1 MNLFGVRLIRT
12 ERTILHRLDGDVEGI
27 FRQHAAQLSKAGVQE
42 EVDALPVVAIDGK
55 TLRHSFD
62 AFLRTPVQ

>member
-1 MNLFGVRLIRT
+1 MNLFGVHLIRT
-12 ERTILHRLDGDVEGI
+12 VRIILHRLDGADVEGI

-55 TLRHSFD
+55 TAQSGVTR
-62 AFLRTPVQ
+62 AACPV